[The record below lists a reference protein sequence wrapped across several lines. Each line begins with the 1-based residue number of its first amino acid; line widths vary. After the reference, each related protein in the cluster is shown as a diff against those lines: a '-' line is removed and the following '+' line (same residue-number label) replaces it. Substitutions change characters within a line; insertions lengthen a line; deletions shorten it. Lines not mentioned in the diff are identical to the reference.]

1 MVFAAPADPDSVGGP
16 RTDKLARMHD
26 RSAALFVVPP
36 QRYAAALLVLLAAA
50 AARAQAGL
58 ELGSPFV
65 DDMILQRQ
73 MPAPVWGWAA
83 PGATVEVAFAGQ
95 QKRATADA
103 KGRWQVALAPM
114 AASADER
121 ELVVTTPGGGR
132 VARKGV
138 LVGEVWFSSGQSNMD
153 WVAGKSMCRDLANQ
167 LQRSKPEVSIREYAV
182 DIGASVFLRDRATSK
197 DGWKRAGKA
206 GAFSALSLAFA
217 HELHKELGVPV
228 GILRSTHGA
237 TPVETWTA
245 YEGFAVRPALADI
258 ATRVRSSDPTTGD
271 GRAAYARFYDEL
283 RAWREASAAE
293 IERGGKALPQPR
305 LPGIG
310 ADWKG
315 PTRMHNHKIA
325 PLIPYAIRGVIWCQ
339 GTHNAG
345 DGDIY
350 AEKMRALLDGL
361 RATWARP
368 ELPFYFTQMQCYGS
382 PNPDDVGF
390 ADIREA
396 QRKFF
401 MTADNVGMVL
411 QHDLNP
417 ARPQGIHYFNKL
429 DPGKRLARWALA
441 HEYGR
446 DLAYTGPIYAGHMVA
461 GDAVRVRFEQRG
473 PGGGLMVG
481 SKGMEADQ
489 KSAPDAYVE
498 PARPTP
504 GEPLRHFRLAGE
516 DGVWHAAE
524 AVIDGDEVVVRSAAV
539 PEPVGVQYAYS
550 AVPMGANLY
559 NEAGLPATP
568 FAVFDGAPLFQEDV
582 ADAAP
587 PAAKAEPA
595 PYLQL
600 ATLFRPGSVVQCD
613 RPVPVWGFARPGV
626 EVTVRFAGQSKTATV
641 DEFER
646 WRVDL
651 DPLTASADGR
661 DLVVTASDG
670 ASRTVPD
677 VVVGDLWILTGTS
690 KLSSELLRPGSD
702 ESAAPQ
708 PLVREFRIRTNARRF
723 LEPRKRRM
731 EIGGGR
737 YESSWEPM
745 TFSGERPEATAA
757 GYAFARA
764 VQRDGVPVGVVTL
777 GAPNPPLTWLSYD
790 ALQTAAGFEAER
802 DELNQLFPNT
812 AAGAAAVDRYI
823 ATLEGYN
830 REVAAMLQ
838 RGDVLPDE
846 LAAGPPGFPQPAY
859 DQWSPRTENAT
870 LTYNFCISPLSP
882 AAISG
887 LVWIPGP
894 QNVPS
899 EPARYAPA
907 LRAFAANL
915 AATWG
920 QPSVPFYY
928 AHPAPSAADGVAA
941 PDIEVPGAVVSFDAW
956 PKSNAEL
963 AAELGRR
970 AAAAR

>member
-1 MVFAAPADPDSVGGP
+1 MLDRAVSVLAATLPG
-16 RTDKLARMHD
+16 R
-26 RSAALFVVPP
+26 
-36 QRYAAALLVLLAAA
+36 AAALLALLLAAA
-50 AARAQAGL
+50 APAQAAL

-65 DDMILQRQ
+65 DDMVLQRE
-73 MPAPVWGWAA
+73 MPAPVWGWAPA
-83 PGATVEVAFAGQ
+83 GTSVEVAFAGQ
-95 QKRATADA
+95 RQRAVADQ
-103 KGRWQVALAPM
+103 KGRWRVSLAPL
-114 AASADER
+114 AASGEER
-121 ELVVTTPGGGR
+121 ELVVTAAGGAEITR
-132 VARKGV
+132 RGV

-153 WVAGKSMCRDLANQ
+153 WIAGKSMCRDLANQ
-167 LQRSKPEVSIREYAV
+167 LQRSNPEVPIREYAV
-182 DIGASVFLRDRATSK
+182 DIGASVFLRDRASSK
-197 DGWKRAGKA
+197 DGWKRARRA
-206 GAFSALSLAFA
+206 GSFSALSLAFA
-217 HELHKELGVPV
+217 HALHEALGVPI

-245 YEGFAVRPALADI
+245 YEGFAARPALADI
-258 ATRVRSSDPTTGD
+258 ARRVRSSDPTQSE
-271 GRAAYARFYDEL
+271 GRAAYQAFYEEL
-283 RAWREASAAE
+283 RQWRAASAAE
-293 IERGGKALPQPR
+293 IERGGRALPQPR

-345 DGDIY
+345 DGEIY
-350 AEKMRALLDGL
+350 SEKMHALVDGL
-361 RATWARP
+361 RATWGRP
-368 ELPFYFTQMQCYGS
+368 DLPFYFTQMQCYGA
-382 PNPDDVGF
+382 PDPDDVGF

-401 MTADNVGMVL
+401 LTAENVGMVL
-411 QHDLNP
+411 QYDLNP

-429 DPGKRLARWALA
+429 DPGERLARWALA
-441 HEYGR
+441 REYGE
-446 DLAYTGPIYAGHMVA
+446 DLAYTGPIYAGHVIA
-461 GDAVRVRFEQRG
+461 GDQVRVRFEQRG

-481 SKGMEADQ
+481 SKGMQADA
-489 KSAPDAYVE
+489 KSSPDAYVE

-504 GEPLRHFRLAGE
+504 GEPLRHFRLAGA

-524 AVIDGDEVVVRSAAV
+524 AVIDGDEVVVQSAAV
-539 PEPVGVQYAYS
+539 PSPVGVQYAYS

-559 NEAGLPATP
+559 NRAGLPATP
-568 FAVFDGAPLFQEDV
+568 FAMFDGAQLFQPRG
-582 ADAAP
+582 ASAAP
-587 PAAKAEPA
+587 AAAAKEPE

-600 ATLFRPGSVVQCD
+600 ATLFRPRSVVQCD

-626 EVTVRFAGQSKTATV
+626 EVTVRFAGQEKKAV
-641 DEFER
+641 ADEFER

-651 DPLTASADGR
+651 DPLAASADGR

-677 VVVGDLWILTGTS
+677 VVIGDLWILTGTS

-702 ESAAPQ
+702 EPAAPM

-723 LEPRKRRM
+723 REPRKRRM

-812 AAGAAAVDRYI
+812 TAGAAAVDRYVEMLK
-823 ATLEGYN
+823 AYN
-830 REVAAMLQ
+830 REVAADL
-838 RGDVLPDE
+838 RAGDVLSDE

-887 LVWIPGP
+887 LVWVPGP
-894 QNVPS
+894 KNIPAD
-899 EPARYAPA
+899 PARYAPA
-907 LRAFAANL
+907 LEAFAESL
-915 AATWG
+915 SSTWG
-920 QPSVPFYY
+920 QADLPFYY
-928 AHPAPSAADGVAA
+928 AHPKAGAAEGVAV
-941 PDIEVPGAVVSFDAW
+941 PDIQVPGAVVLFDAW
-956 PKSNAEL
+956 TTQVADL
-963 AAELGRR
+963 TRDLGRR
-970 AAAAR
+970 AASAR